1 MGTKWGYWKI
11 AGFVFTSALGTFL
24 HFLFDLTGQNVAAG
38 LFSAVNES
46 IWEHMKLIYYP
57 KLIIG
62 ITEWY
67 FNGRSNSRFWCVKLA
82 GILLAIIII
91 PLLYY
96 TYTGALGVSADWFNI
111 AIFFLAA
118 GIAYWVEYKMLSK
131 DETCLLGPRWSL
143 AIILGIGILF
153 SIFTFF
159 PPHIPLFRDPLAGTY
174 GYQ

>member
-1 MGTKWGYWKI
+1 MEKNWGYWQI
-11 AGFVFTSALGTFL
+11 AGFVFTSVLGTFL
-24 HFLFDLTGQNVAAG
+24 HFLFDMTGGNVVAG

-57 KLIIG
+57 MVIFAIA
-62 ITEWY
+62 EWL
-67 FNGRSNSRFWCVKLA
+67 FNGRENSKYWCIKLA
-82 GILLAIIII
+82 GILMALIII

-118 GIAYWVEYKMLSK
+118 GVTYWAEYKMLSK
-131 DETCLLGPRWSL
+131 DGTCLLGPRWSL
-143 AIILGIGILF
+143 VIIIGIGILF
-153 SIFTFF
+153 TVFTFF
-159 PPHIPLFRDPLAGTY
+159 PPHIPLFRDPITGTF